1 MLFKDYLEQINKYA
15 EEHPETLDLNIVN
28 SVGRGAG
35 YDNIDFS
42 VRVGYLHKFRDIL
55 IEQED
60 FEEYNDNIKYKCK
73 LDTICVN
80 YGG

>member
-15 EEHPETLDLNIVN
+15 KEHPEALKLNIVN

-35 YDNIDFS
+35 YDNINFS
-42 VRVGYLHKFRDIL
+42 VMLGHLHKFGDNL

-60 FEEYNDNIKYKCK
+60 FEEYNTIKHKCK